1 MSKSKVF
8 EQSLHDEN
16 DIPAREAVKR
26 LYAHIGY
33 TLIDNPNKFGIDL
46 IDDSGILSV
55 EVERRLVWN
64 KEEFPFSDINFL
76 QRKEK
81 FFVKSKT
88 QLTEY
93 AIVSL
98 NLKKVGVID
107 KDTLMDYIEWA
118 VPVEN
123 PNRFVNDSE
132 YFYKIPKH
140 KFVWFDV
147 I

>member
-1 MSKSKVF
+1 M
-8 EQSLHDEN
+8 HDEN
-16 DIPAREAVKR
+16 DLPAREAVKR
-26 LYAHIGY
+26 LYSHIGY
-33 TLIDNPNKFGIDL
+33 KLIDNPDKFGIDL
-46 IDDSGILSV
+46 LDEDGIVSV
-55 EVERRLVWN
+55 EVERRLVWD
-64 KEEFPFSDINFL
+64 KYDFPFSDVNFL

-88 QLTEY
+88 QLTDY

-98 NLKKVGVID
+98 DLKRVGVID
-107 KDTLMDYIEWA
+107 KDTIMAHIEWA
-118 VPVEN
+118 MPVEN

-132 YFYKIPKH
+132 YFYKIPKS